1 MGNKIKFLIGISGLF
16 AGMFFLNSP
25 KAMAETCLSS
35 SGVTG
40 ACYGTATGCPTGTA
54 STASMSSCSGGGLCC
69 VATASPTSTAT
80 TPAANTAA
88 SSASGTTFTN
98 PLGFTTVSQ
107 LLSSVLSNMMGI
119 IAIIS
124 IIFIVLGGLMYMMSA
139 GNETMITRAKKT
151 WTGAVIGLSIAIA
164 APTFLKTIQAILGG
178 SGTTATSAE
187 SWVSSALSLHDIA
200 VNVLNLLLSIFGIVA
215 MISMLVGGI
224 MYLTSGGDE
233 RKIDKGKDIFK
244 YSLIGII
251 VALSALVIIHQV
263 NVILTP
269 GAA

>member
-1 MGNKIKFLIGISGLF
+1 MRKRLFIFFALFGLVSFCPAAF
-16 AGMFFLNSP
+16 AD
-25 KAMAETCLSS
+25 
-35 SGVTG
+35 TG
-40 ACYGTATGCPTGTA
+40 AI
-54 STASMSSCSGGGLCC
+54 STNGGPISTDL
-69 VATASPTSTAT
+69 APNPTSLN
-80 TPAANTAA
+80 TPAANMNVPANTTNTANPTAAA

-98 PLGFTTVSQ
+98 PLAFTTVSQ
-107 LLSSVLSNMMGI
+107 LLNSVLTNMMGV

-139 GNETMITRAKKT
+139 GNETMVTRAKKT
-151 WTGAVIGLSIAIA
+151 WTGAVIGLAIAVA

-178 SGTTATSAE
+178 GGTSGTTTTNAN

-215 MISMLVGGI
+215 MIAMLVGGI
-224 MYLTSGGDE
+224 MYLTSGGDPK
-233 RKIDKGKDIFK
+233 RTDKGKDIFK
-244 YSLIGII
+244 YALIGII

-263 NVILTP
+263 NALLT